1 MVRILSIMYHRP
13 SQVNQVQVHCLSSTY
28 NISQAISHP
37 SLMPRLSPIS
47 RLFLMPCLTCLSPH
61 LLPVS
66 HAPFLAHLSPVSH
79 APSLACLSPCLF
91 SHPSLIPRLSPTLV
105 GLRQHATLPANAF
118 YRKNSCSAP
127 MLAAAEPSIWMQ
139 SSEPGLGMDS
149 SPINSIS
156 PLMPGLSYSAMPT
169 SSSFGDHT
177 VQMSSFMD
185 ISTLPLPLCQFTTF
199 SSAQNDK
206 VLQPALIPFLY
217 LMSSKVCQGHNVN
230 QPFVIAGLS
239 SSNESWSSV
248 YAF

>member
-1 MVRILSIMYHRP
+1 MQPIFIRSCIHMARLVPLRLPEVLSI
-13 SQVNQVQVHCLSSTY
+13 L
-28 NISQAISHP
+28 IS
-37 SLMPRLSPIS
+37 
-47 RLFLMPCLTCLSPH
+47 
-61 LLPVS
+61 
-66 HAPFLAHLSPVSH
+66 
-79 APSLACLSPCLF
+79 
-91 SHPSLIPRLSPTLV
+91 
-105 GLRQHATLPANAF
+105 
-118 YRKNSCSAP
+118 K
-127 MLAAAEPSIWMQ
+127 
-139 SSEPGLGMDS
+139 PGLGMDS

-156 PLMPGLSYSAMPT
+156 PSMPGLSYSAMPT

-239 SSNESWSSV
+239 
-248 YAF
+248 